1 MAVTASVISVWPL
14 SGCCSTFEMTGAT
27 LSTSAVLLAVLEMRP
42 TLSMA
47 RALTVCLPWSA
58 MESTPLYAVQLPPS
72 REYSVR
78 ATPLCASPLS
88 LMAAVTVL
96 FVHCSVESVTPGTLG
111 GAGSMYTFAVA
122 VWPEALPA
130 PSTTRAVTVVSP
142 PAVMVT
148 VGSPTGQPVHA
159 PPLI

>member
-1 MAVTASVISVWPL
+1 
-14 SGCCSTFEMTGAT
+14 MTGAT
-27 LSTSAVLLAVLEMRP
+27 LSTSAALLAVPEMRP

-47 RALTVCLPWSA
+47 RALTVCLPWAS

-78 ATPLCASPLS
+78 ATPLCASSLS
-88 LMAAVTVL
+88 FTVAVTEV
-96 FVHCSVESVTPGTLG
+96 FVHCSVESVMPGTLG
-111 GAGSMYTFAVA
+111 EAGSMYTFAVA

-130 PSTTRAVTVVSP
+130 SSTTRAVTVVIP

-159 PPLI
+159 PPLMLYS